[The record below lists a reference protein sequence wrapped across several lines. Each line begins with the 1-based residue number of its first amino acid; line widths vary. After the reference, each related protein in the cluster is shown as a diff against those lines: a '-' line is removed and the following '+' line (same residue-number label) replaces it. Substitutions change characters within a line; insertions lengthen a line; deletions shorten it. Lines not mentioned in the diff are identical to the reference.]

1 MVRNLEAA
9 THGFETPPI
18 FTPLANQVIIG
29 KDSARSPM
37 NRILPVLLAL
47 CALPIAT
54 LAQLGTA
61 PTFRPEKIR
70 ELDAAITQAI
80 AEGKCPGGVLWLEHA
95 GTAYHR
101 AYGNRCVEPTAEPMT
116 EETIFDAA
124 SLTKVVATTTAVMLL
139 VEKEQVKLE
148 EKVQTYLPEFTGDGR
163 EEITVRQLL
172 THTSGLRPD
181 LPPGGP
187 PSYEA
192 TLDRVFRER
201 PTAAPDTAFRYS
213 DLNFILLGA
222 MVARVS
228 GMPLDQFCAER
239 IFGPLKMSDTMFQPP
254 TALKGRIAPTTRE
267 TPRGIV
273 HDPTAQL
280 MGGVAGHAG
289 LFTTAADL
297 ARFARMLLGHG
308 SLESVHLLRPETVQL
323 MTTVQSPTGLTDRRG
338 LGWDIDSRFS
348 GARGTV
354 FPIGSYGHTGWTGGS
369 LWIDPASETFVIFL
383 SNRNHPTEDGSVIE
397 LRKVIGTLAAEA
409 VGRSGKESG
418 GGK

>member
-1 MVRNLEAA
+1 
-9 THGFETPPI
+9 
-18 FTPLANQVIIG
+18 
-29 KDSARSPM
+29 M
-37 NRILPVLLAL
+37 NRILPVLLML
-47 CALPIAT
+47 CALPIAA
-54 LAQLGTA
+54 LAQQEIA

-80 AEGKCPGGVLWLEHA
+80 ADGKCPGGVLWLEHA

-101 AYGNRCVEPTAEPMT
+101 AYGNRCVEPTIEPMT

-139 VEKEQVKLE
+139 VEKEQLKLE
-148 EKVQTYLPEFTGDGR
+148 EKVQAYLPEFTGEGR

-187 PSYEA
+187 PGYEV

-222 MVARVS
+222 VVARVS

-239 IFGPLKMSDTMFQPP
+239 IFGPLKMSDTMFSPP
-254 TALKGRIAPTTRE
+254 AALHGRIAPTTRE
-267 TPRGIV
+267 TPRGLV

-297 ARFARMLLGHG
+297 ARFARILLGHG
-308 SLESVHLLRPETVQL
+308 SLENVPLLRPETVQL
-323 MTTVQSPTGLTDRRG
+323 MTTVQSPTALEH
-338 LGWDIDSRFS
+338 F
-348 GARGTV
+348 
-354 FPIGSYGHTGWTGGS
+354 
-369 LWIDPASETFVIFL
+369 
-383 SNRNHPTEDGSVIE
+383 N
-397 LRKVIGTLAAEA
+397 K
-409 VGRSGKESG
+409 
-418 GGK
+418 

>member
-1 MVRNLEAA
+1 
-9 THGFETPPI
+9 
-18 FTPLANQVIIG
+18 
-29 KDSARSPM
+29 M
-37 NRILPVLLAL
+37 NRIPLVFLAL
-47 CALPIAT
+47 CVLPIAA
-54 LAQLGTA
+54 LAQQGTA

-70 ELDAAITQAI
+70 ELDDAITQAI
-80 AEGKCPGGVLWLEHA
+80 ADGKCPGGVLWLEHA

-116 EETIFDAA
+116 EETIFDVA

-139 VEKEQVKLE
+139 VESEQVKLA

-163 EEITVRQLL
+163 EQITVRQLL

-187 PSYEA
+187 TGYEA

-201 PTAAPDTAFRYS
+201 PTTAPDAAFRYS

-222 MVARVS
+222 IVARVS
-228 GMPLDQFCAER
+228 GKPLNEFCAER
-239 IFGPLKMSDTMFQPP
+239 IFGPLQMSDTLFRPP
-254 TALKGRIAPTTRE
+254 AALLARIAPTTRE
-267 TPRGIV
+267 TPRGRV

-289 LFTTAADL
+289 LFTTTADL

-308 SLESVHLLRPETVQL
+308 SRESVHLLRPETVRL
-323 MTTVQSPTGLTDRRG
+323 MTTVQSPATLADHRG

-348 GARGTV
+348 GPRGTI

-369 LWIDPASETFVIFL
+369 LWIDPASDTFVIFL
-383 SNRNHPTEDGSVIE
+383 SNRNHPTEAGNVIK
-397 LRKVIGTLAAEA
+397 LWKVIGTLAAEA
-409 VGRSGKESG
+409 VGKGEL
-418 GGK
+418 

>member
-1 MVRNLEAA
+1 
-9 THGFETPPI
+9 
-18 FTPLANQVIIG
+18 
-29 KDSARSPM
+29 M
-37 NRILPVLLAL
+37 NRILPTLLAL
-47 CALPIAT
+47 CALPIAA
-54 LAQLGTA
+54 LAQQETA
-61 PTFRPEKIR
+61 PAFRPEKIR
-70 ELDAAITQAI
+70 ELDAAIIQAI
-80 AEGKCPGGVLWLEHA
+80 ADGKCPGGVLWLEHA
-95 GTAYHR
+95 GAAYHR
-101 AYGNRCVEPTAEPMT
+101 AYGNRCVEPSVEPMT

-124 SLTKVVATTTAVMLL
+124 SLTKVIATTTAVMLL

-148 EKVQTYLPEFTGDGR
+148 EKVQAYLPEFTGDGR
-163 EEITVRQLL
+163 EKITVRQLL

-187 PSYEA
+187 PGYQA

-201 PTAAPDTAFRYS
+201 PTTAPDAAFRYS

-228 GMPLDQFCAER
+228 GKPLDEFCAER
-239 IFGPLKMSDTMFQPP
+239 IFGPLKMSDTMFRPP
-254 TALKGRIAPTTRE
+254 ATLQGRIAPTTRE
-267 TPRGIV
+267 TPRGLV

-289 LFTTAADL
+289 LFTTTADL

-308 SLESVHLLRPETVQL
+308 SLDGVQLLRPETVQL
-323 MTTVQSPTGLTDRRG
+323 MTTVQTPAALTDRRG
-338 LGWDIDSRFS
+338 LGWDIDSRYA
-348 GARGTV
+348 GPRGTA
-354 FPIGSYGHTGWTGGS
+354 FPIGSYGHSGWTGGS

-383 SNRNHPTEDGSVIE
+383 SNRNHPTEAGNVIA

-409 VGRSGKESG
+409 VGMGGKESG

>member
-1 MVRNLEAA
+1 MD
-9 THGFETPPI
+9 
-18 FTPLANQVIIG
+18 VIRE
-29 KDSARSPM
+29 SM
-37 NRILPVLLAL
+37 NRLLSLFLVL
-47 CALPIAT
+47 CALPLAA
-54 LAQLGTA
+54 LAQQQGTA
-61 PTFRPEKIR
+61 PAFRPEKLS

-80 AEGKCPGGVLWLEHA
+80 ADGKCPGGVLWLEHA

-101 AYGNRCVEPTAEPMT
+101 AYGNRCVEPTAEAMS

-139 VEKEQVKLE
+139 VETQQVKLA
-148 EKVQTYLPEFTGDGR
+148 EKVRTYLPEFTGDGR

-187 PSYEA
+187 PGYEV
-192 TLDRVFRER
+192 TLGRVFRER

-222 MVARVS
+222 VVARVS

-239 IFGPLKMSDTMFQPP
+239 IFGPLKMSDTLFHPP
-254 TALKGRIAPTTRE
+254 VALQGRIAPTTRE
-267 TPRGIV
+267 TPRGMV

-289 LFTTAADL
+289 LFATAADL

-308 SLESVHLLRPETVQL
+308 SLESVRLLQPETVQL
-323 MTTVQSPTGLTDRRG
+323 MTTVQSPPGLADRRG
-338 LGWDIDSRFS
+338 LGWDIDSRFAS
-348 GARGTV
+348 PRGTV

-369 LWIDPASETFVIFL
+369 LWIDPTSETFVIFL
-383 SNRNHPTEDGSVIE
+383 SNRNHPTEAGSVTE

-409 VGRSGKESG
+409 AGRGEKESG
-418 GGK
+418 SGSGK

>member
-1 MVRNLEAA
+1 
-9 THGFETPPI
+9 
-18 FTPLANQVIIG
+18 
-29 KDSARSPM
+29 M
-37 NRILPVLLAL
+37 NRILPVFLAL
-47 CALPIAT
+47 CALPFAA
-54 LAQLGTA
+54 LAQQQGTA
-61 PTFRPEKIR
+61 PAFRPEKIR

-80 AEGKCPGGVLWLEHA
+80 ADGKCPGGVLWLEHA

-101 AYGNRCVEPTAEPMT
+101 AYGNRCVEPTTEPMT
-116 EETIFDAA
+116 EETIFDVA
-124 SLTKVVATTTAVMLL
+124 SLTKVIATTTAVMLL
-139 VEKEQVKLE
+139 VEKEQVKLA

-163 EEITVRQLL
+163 EKITVQQLL

-187 PSYEA
+187 ASYEA
-192 TLDRVFRER
+192 TLERVFRER

-228 GMPLDQFCAER
+228 GKPLNEFCAER
-239 IFGPLKMSDTMFQPP
+239 IFGPLKMSDTMFLPP
-254 TALKGRIAPTTRE
+254 AALQGRIAPTTRE
-267 TPRGIV
+267 TPRGLV

-289 LFTTAADL
+289 LFATAADL
-297 ARFARMLLGHG
+297 ARFARMLLGRG

-323 MTTVQSPTGLTDRRG
+323 MTTVQSPAALADHRG

-348 GARGTV
+348 GPRGTV
-354 FPIGSYGHTGWTGGS
+354 FPVGSYGHSGWTGGS

-383 SNRNHPTEDGSVIE
+383 SNRNHPTEAGNVND

-409 VGRSGKESG
+409 VGTSGKENG
-418 GGK
+418 GGD

>member
-1 MVRNLEAA
+1 M
-9 THGFETPPI
+9 H
-18 FTPLANQVIIG
+18 
-29 KDSARSPM
+29 
-37 NRILPVLLAL
+37 RILPLFLTL
-47 CALPIAT
+47 CALPLAA
-54 LAQLGTA
+54 LAQQGAA
-61 PTFRPEKIR
+61 PTFRPDKIR

-80 AEGKCPGGVLWLEHA
+80 ANGKCPGGVLWLEHA

-101 AYGNRCVEPTAEPMT
+101 AYGNRCVEPTIEPMT
-116 EETIFDAA
+116 EDTIFDAA

-139 VEKEQVKLE
+139 VEKEQVKLD
-148 EKVQTYLPEFTGDGR
+148 EKVRVYLPEFTGDGR

-187 PSYEA
+187 PGYEA
-192 TLDRVFRER
+192 TLARVFREH
-201 PTAAPDTAFRYS
+201 PTTAPDTAFRYS

-222 MVARVS
+222 IVSPVS
-228 GMPLDQFCAER
+228 GVPLDEFCAKH
-239 IFGPLKMSDTMFQPP
+239 IFGRLKMSDTLFRPP
-254 TALKGRIAPTTRE
+254 TALHGRIAPTTRE
-267 TPRGIV
+267 TPRGTV

-289 LFTTAADL
+289 LFTTSADL
-297 ARFARMLLGHG
+297 ARFARMLLGRG

-323 MTTVQSPTGLTDRRG
+323 MTTVQSPAALVDRRG

-348 GARGTV
+348 GPRGTV
-354 FPIGSYGHTGWTGGS
+354 FPIGSYGHSGWTGGS
-369 LWIDPASETFVIFL
+369 LWIDPGSDTFVIFL

-409 VGRSGKESG
+409 IGKSGK
-418 GGK
+418 